1 MPNELVDGHL
11 HFVEPF
17 AQGIVGG
24 AVLTLEVVGR
34 ALDGREH
41 SFPELLGSS
50 DLGAGAVVVVPR
62 EVLPLLGCSGA
73 GKKGEGR
80 GAWLRRV
87 AMIADCK
94 HSRNSLY
101 QSHIFSIFVYRK
113 YYGDGKFQ

>member
-1 MPNELVDGHL
+1 M
-11 HFVEPF
+11 EPF

-73 GKKGEGR
+73 GEKEGER
-80 GAWLRRV
+80 GVVTPVLR
-87 AMIADCK
+87 
-94 HSRNSLY
+94 
-101 QSHIFSIFVYRK
+101 
-113 YYGDGKFQ
+113 